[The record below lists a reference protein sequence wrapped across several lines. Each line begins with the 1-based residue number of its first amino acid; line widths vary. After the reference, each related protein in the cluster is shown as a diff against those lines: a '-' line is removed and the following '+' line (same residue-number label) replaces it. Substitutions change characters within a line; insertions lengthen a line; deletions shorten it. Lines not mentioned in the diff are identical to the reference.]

1 MRRGIRLGAGNDELR
16 ASRGAQAS
24 KRGIHNAASAGS
36 RGTKQKS
43 SGRAGVPGRRNG
55 AVRAAA
61 SAGARGAGAP
71 KSGQ

>member
-1 MRRGIRLGAGNDELR
+1 V
-16 ASRGAQAS
+16 ASGSLPATTSCAPPAARQAS

-43 SGRAGVPGRRNG
+43 SGSTGVPGRRNG